1 MTPQMVLGLLRGL
14 VPALGGARDPHAP
27 ARALRSLRSG
37 DPRHEPARDAPGP
50 FALNRGGDVTE
61 RVGAR
66 DPHAPA
72 RALRSLRSGDPG
84 GPVRVS
90 RLLRPVMLAVL
101 LLALLAGCGF
111 QLRGQAS
118 LPAAM
123 STTWLSVPDPT
134 SAFARELALLL
145 RGNGVVL
152 VDGPAEDAAELR
164 ILQERITRR
173 ALTISGDAR
182 VREFELVFD
191 LRFSLVASDGEV
203 LLPPE
208 LLRLERDFQFDEQEI
223 LGAATE
229 EELLRE
235 NLRRNMA
242 AALIRRLEAFGRS

>member
-1 MTPQMVLGLLRGL
+1 
-14 VPALGGARDPHAP
+14 
-27 ARALRSLRSG
+27 
-37 DPRHEPARDAPGP
+37 
-50 FALNRGGDVTE
+50 
-61 RVGAR
+61 
-66 DPHAPA
+66 
-72 RALRSLRSGDPG
+72 
-84 GPVRVS
+84 
-90 RLLRPVMLAVL
+90 MLAVL